1 MSAATASEQSEPPE
15 VGISDARRVS
25 RTFGLVVVLTAVV
38 TSVAS
43 FLILTGQTAI
53 EPTPAVVRAAGIG
66 NGLIVLLLIGIV
78 AYEASGLWV
87 ARRRGRAAARLHI
100 RIVLLFSFIAALP
113 AILMVIIAS
122 VTLNK
127 GLDRWFSARTEA
139 IIDTSRAVAQAYVAE
154 HSRMLGLDLLAIAG
168 EFNRVTPDIDAD
180 QSAIAS
186 YLTNQARLR
195 GLSTV
200 QLIRKDR
207 SLIVQGETTSNIPA
221 PPAPEEIFAKLD
233 SGEPALIAPGTTN
246 LVGGVIKLTGF
257 DDLYLY
263 LARPIDPRV
272 TRNLR
277 LTEENAA
284 EYRRLQENRSESRS
298 PSASSSPVWRWSF
311 SSRRFGSVELCE
323 QHRLADPE
331 VDWRRQGDRRRQS
344 RCPRARPR
352 LHRRPRALGDELQH
366 DDEPG

>member
-1 MSAATASEQSEPPE
+1 
-15 VGISDARRVS
+15 
-25 RTFGLVVVLTAVV
+25 V

-53 EPTPAVVRAAGIG
+53 EPTPPVVRAAGLI
-66 NGLIVLLLIGIV
+66 NGLIVFLLIGIV

-127 GLDRWFSARTEA
+127 GLDRWFSTRTEA

-168 EFNRVTPDIDAD
+168 EFNRVTPDIDAN
-180 QSAIAS
+180 ATVIAS
-186 YLTNQARLR
+186 YLSNQARLR
-195 GLSTV
+195 GLSTI
-200 QLIRKDR
+200 QLIRRDR
-207 SLIVQGETTSNIPA
+207 SVIVEGETASNLPA
-221 PPAPEEIFAKLD
+221 PPAPEEIFPRLD

-246 LVGGVIKLTGF
+246 LVRPDQADGLRGRLPLPGAADRSARHPKPPADGRERCRVSAAAGKPFRRSGRLRHCLRRRRAGGAPIR
-257 DDLYLY
+257 DLDR
-263 LARPIDPRV
+263 AQ
-272 TRNLR
+272 LR
-277 LTEENAA
+277 
-284 EYRRLQENRSESRS
+284 
-298 PSASSSPVWRWSF
+298 
-311 SSRRFGSVELCE
+311 E

-331 VDWRRQGDRRRQS
+331 ADRSRQGDRRRQS
-344 RCPRARPR
+344 RRSCTRAR
-352 LHRRPRALGDELQH
+352 LHRRSRAARDELQH
-366 DDEPG
+366 DDEPGEVAA